1 MKEPHKNQE
10 LFVFVLVAVLSISM
24 LFSVAA
30 SARVSTLV
38 DRSSAHAFETEEFIA
53 SIDDLIAIIDSTKT
67 IEAKALSTRL
77 RAFEESAHKAL
88 IEMATVS
95 SIRTK
100 FKLLSPVS
108 EPYTLTHQL
117 SELRSQLR
125 AELLE
130 LRRLESLKISSLLSE
145 WHGEA
150 FLLSLF
156 VALIQLLSILALAL
170 CILLQRRLQAQ
181 RTAAQKAATNLAQLV
196 EYSHESIFSVDRN
209 CRIASWNPASERM
222 FACSAAA
229 AIGKSLRDWIR
240 KESDAQICESL
251 VQSGGQSAALEIE
264 MRRRNA
270 KHFWA
275 SISISPIASS
285 GSASGATIVV
295 SDITEQ
301 VNLRTQQADFVASL
315 THDLKNPMIA
325 NNLALKELVDRPGA
339 GQEKA
344 EQIAQKVITA
354 NEQMIDM
361 LTAML
366 DLYRVNAGKF
376 SVTRMPV
383 IVPRLISDCVE
394 WFQQRA
400 DMNCLTI
407 EPIVQCHARRYRTD
421 PLIVKKIILNLLD
434 NALKF
439 APHGSVIRISAH
451 DQDNDLIIAVED
463 NGPGITDAR
472 LGELFCISSPQS
484 ASDRKGQSSGLG
496 LYLVKQLCLL
506 IDAEISYKRLESGVS
521 RFELR
526 LLNSCDGGPARS
538 EANQVTLENERDST
552 AVCIRGDRDER

>member
-1 MKEPHKNQE
+1 
-10 LFVFVLVAVLSISM
+10 M

-38 DRSSAHAFETEEFIA
+38 DRSSSHAFATEEFIA
-53 SIDDLIAIIDSTKT
+53 SIDDVIAIIDSTKN

-88 IEMATVS
+88 IGLDTVS

-100 FKLLSPVS
+100 FKLLFTGS
-108 EPYTLTHQL
+108 EPYMLTHQR
-117 SELRSQLR
+117 SELRAQ
-125 AELLE
+125 LLE

-181 RTAAQKAATNLAQLV
+181 RAAAQKAATNLAQLV

-222 FACSAAA
+222 FACRAAA

-240 KESDAQICESL
+240 KESDAQLCES
-251 VQSGGQSAALEIE
+251 VVNSGGQSASLEIE
-264 MRRRNA
+264 MRRTNA

-285 GSASGATIVV
+285 GGASGATIVV

-301 VNLRTQQADFVASL
+301 VNLRIQQADFVASL
-315 THDLKNPMIA
+315 THDLKNPIIA
-325 NNLALKELVDRPGA
+325 NNLALKELADSAGPDA

-344 EQIAQKVITA
+344 EQIARKVITA

-376 SVTRMPV
+376 SVTQMPV
-383 IVPRLISDCVE
+383 IVPRLISDCVDC
-394 WFQQRA
+394 FQQRA

-421 PLIVKKIILNLLD
+421 PLIVKKIVLNLLD

-439 APHGSVIRISAH
+439 APNGSVIRISAY
-451 DQDNDLIIAVED
+451 DQESDLIIAVED
-463 NGPGITDAR
+463 NGPGINDAR
-472 LGELFCISSPQS
+472 LGELFCISSPQP
-484 ASDRKGQSSGLG
+484 ASDLKGQSSGLG

-506 IDAEISYKRLESGVS
+506 IDAEISYKRLDTGVS

-526 LLNSCDGGPARS
+526 LLNSCDGVAATS
-538 EANQVTLENERDST
+538 EAKPVTLENEKDST
-552 AVCIRGDRDER
+552 AVCIRGNRDER